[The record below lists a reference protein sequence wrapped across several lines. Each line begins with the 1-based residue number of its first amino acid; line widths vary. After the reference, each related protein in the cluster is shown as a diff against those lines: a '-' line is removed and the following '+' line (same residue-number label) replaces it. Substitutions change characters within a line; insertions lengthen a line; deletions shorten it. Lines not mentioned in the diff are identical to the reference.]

1 MKNLILGV
9 ALALT
14 LFVLS
19 NCQPKLDAQADKY
32 ISIGLIYDKLKNKN
46 QYNELTI
53 DDVKTIHTFTDLWY
67 RDIDSLDLIYGDHL
81 FNQTL

>member
-1 MKNLILGV
+1 M
-9 ALALT
+9 T
-14 LFVLS
+14 LYDKLK
-19 NCQPKLDAQADKY
+19 PHIKDKLDAQANKY

-53 DDVKTIHTFTDLWY
+53 DDIRTIHTFTDIWY
-67 RDIDSLDLIYGDHL
+67 KDVDTLDLIYGDHL

>member
-1 MKNLILGV
+1 M
-9 ALALT
+9 T
-14 LFVLS
+14 LYDKLK
-19 NCQPKLDAQADKY
+19 PHIKDKLDAQADRY

-53 DDVKTIHTFTDLWY
+53 DDIRTIHTFTDIWY
-67 RDIDSLDLIYGDHL
+67 KDIDSLDLIYGDHL

>member
-1 MKNLILGV
+1 M
-9 ALALT
+9 T
-14 LFVLS
+14 LYDKLK
-19 NCQPKLDAQADKY
+19 PEIKDKLDSQADKY

-53 DDVKTIHTFTDLWY
+53 DDIRTIHTFTDIWY
-67 RDIDSLDLIYGDHL
+67 KDVDTLDLIYGDHL

>member
-1 MKNLILGV
+1 MK
-9 ALALT
+9 T
-14 LFVLS
+14 LYDKLK
-19 NCQPKLDAQADKY
+19 PHIKDKLDAQAEKY
-32 ISIGLIYDKLKNKN
+32 TTIEYIYDKLKNKN

-53 DDVKTIHTFTDLWY
+53 DEVKTIHTFTDLWY

>member
-1 MKNLILGV
+1 MK
-9 ALALT
+9 T
-14 LFVLS
+14 LFDKLKPHIK
-19 NCQPKLDAQADKY
+19 NKLDAQAEKY
-32 ISIGLIYDKLKNKN
+32 TSIEHIYDKLKNKN

-53 DDVKTIHTFTDLWY
+53 DEVKTIHTFTDLWY

>member
-1 MKNLILGV
+1 M
-9 ALALT
+9 T
-14 LFVLS
+14 LYDKLK
-19 NCQPKLDAQADKY
+19 PHIKDKLDAQADRY

-53 DDVKTIHTFTDLWY
+53 DDIRTIHTFTDIWY
-67 RDIDSLDLIYGDHL
+67 KDIDTLDLIYGDHL